1 MVKNYALKLA
11 ALSIVLLSGILAKA
25 QYTFSV
31 EGKRL
36 SNYEFVSYGIGLSGC
51 KIVKSEKSG
60 KPKALIGF
68 GLSGIMPKTYNYTYS
83 SYSIEN
89 NEDLVEAK
97 YKARHSAYL
106 LSLLTSYYFIGNL
119 DSKFAMRFNLNA
131 SYMLPPYKYTFTPP
145 EGEESNPGFENFKG
159 SLKGFIFGL
168 GLINFYQSN
177 LVSPFFIILLLWYPG
192 FENFFSIL
200 RKSKL
205 KKSPIE
211 PDTNHLHQLMFYYFN
226 KKNLSAKLSSSLVGL
241 IINFYNLGI
250 IYVALLNPAYTQIQ
264 LFLIFLNVTV
274 YSYIYIRLLKFKIS
288 YL

>member
-36 SNYEFVSYGIGLSGC
+36 SNYEFVSYGLGLSGC
-51 KIVKSEKSG
+51 KIVESEKSG

-89 NEDLVEAK
+89 DEDLVEAK

-131 SYMLPPYKYTFTPP
+131 SYMLQPYKYTFTPP

-168 GLINFYQSN
+168 GLGVNVKVGEGSIFADAG
-177 LVSPFFIILLLWYPG
+177 ILLPANEANGVAFQPELSPG
-192 FENFFSIL
+192 TMLNLGYRMNLNLGGGSDRSASKSQRTRGVKSRSRSSYNAGHGSSVNRKPKKRKAPKTRSRSSS
-200 RKSKL
+200 RKS
-205 KKSPIE
+205 
-211 PDTNHLHQLMFYYFN
+211 FRFN
-226 KKNLSAKLSSSLVGL
+226 
-241 IINFYNLGI
+241 
-250 IYVALLNPAYTQIQ
+250 
-264 LFLIFLNVTV
+264 
-274 YSYIYIRLLKFKIS
+274 
-288 YL
+288 